1 MCMYAHTVIR
11 LTFWENY
18 TVEVHANITFYPV
31 CAVFTRNIPKQ
42 VMAHCLSLPLIAA
55 GTCVVTSET
64 TLWCP

>member
-31 CAVFTRNIPKQ
+31 CTVFTRNIPKQ
-42 VMAHCLSLPLIAA
+42 VMEEKGMGWHIAL
-55 GTCVVTSET
+55 VY
-64 TLWCP
+64 L